1 MISITTSKTSLSH
14 DLSPPTISTTT
25 IATLS
30 DKVKQLHG
38 VKVTRRSYN
47 NKETTIRLLPVA
59 VLIDMQVVKI
69 RNMIIAY
76 IITNHILAIPYH
88 NPYKNKLDALYFVDA
103 IFTWLLWVM
112 R

>member
-1 MISITTSKTSLSH
+1 MISITTSMTMPSH
-14 DLSPPTISTTT
+14 
-25 IATLS
+25 
-30 DKVKQLHG
+30 KVKQLHG

-69 RNMIIAY
+69 TNMVIAY

-88 NPYKNKLDALYFVDA
+88 KNLAK
-103 IFTWLLWVM
+103 TS
-112 R
+112 